1 MFNSW
6 MKTRLSFFIGYRYL
20 RRSRD
25 EKFISFISALSM
37 WSMAIGVAT
46 LVVVLSIMNGF
57 DREIKTRLLKIVP
70 HVTVEASDGVSSN
83 FVNILEDE
91 YVDNVDV
98 ISIDPKI
105 SSNALLFRDEVQIGV
120 GIEGLDST
128 WRSYYNLND
137 HMIAGNLGQLEAGSF
152 RIVIGSQ
159 ISRQMNAFIGDE
171 ISLVFPLFARTPF
184 GLIPRTKKFTVAG
197 IFEVGAQVDGAVSF
211 INETDLRRIVGI
223 GKKFQGLNVYLSDP
237 LTNSSKFIVD
247 AKSKYPELE
256 WLSLEDEMTALFQ
269 AMRMEKLAVSLIL
282 SVIIAVASFNIIA
295 SLILSINKKRGEIA
309 VLRTM
314 GASSKL
320 ITNIFLVQGMLGS
333 IFGILIGIFIGIMG
347 SVFIDEIVKII
358 EHLFNMKVFDPSI
371 YLISEF
377 PSQIVASDIL
387 FVVLG
392 TISITF
398 LATIFPAKAAGKVMP
413 AEALRYGN

>member
-152 RIVIGSQ
+152 QIVIG
-159 ISRQMNAFIGDE
+159 
-171 ISLVFPLFARTPF
+171 
-184 GLIPRTKKFTVAG
+184 
-197 IFEVGAQVDGAVSF
+197 
-211 INETDLRRIVGI
+211 
-223 GKKFQGLNVYLSDP
+223 
-237 LTNSSKFIVD
+237 
-247 AKSKYPELE
+247 
-256 WLSLEDEMTALFQ
+256 LSL
-269 AMRMEKLAVSLIL
+269 IH
-282 SVIIAVASFNIIA
+282 I
-295 SLILSINKKRGEIA
+295 
-309 VLRTM
+309 
-314 GASSKL
+314 
-320 ITNIFLVQGMLGS
+320 
-333 IFGILIGIFIGIMG
+333 
-347 SVFIDEIVKII
+347 
-358 EHLFNMKVFDPSI
+358 
-371 YLISEF
+371 
-377 PSQIVASDIL
+377 
-387 FVVLG
+387 
-392 TISITF
+392 
-398 LATIFPAKAAGKVMP
+398 
-413 AEALRYGN
+413 